1 MIVRVELYRS
11 FVIGLLAV
19 LVLLLLVGSAEAQ
32 DFEEDTDIDLSNVP
46 MPTPLSWAVQTS
58 WGRMLLVDLSE
69 YRIYAFEDGEL
80 VRSTVVAIGR
90 RDAQTITG
98 EFTVLRKAEAADLT
112 WQGNTVT
119 NVPFIIVYDNPR
131 AIHGAYWHD
140 DWGQA
145 VSSGCVN
152 LPIDEARW
160 YYDFAFV
167 GMVVVVQD

>member
-1 MIVRVELYRS
+1 MVAHAESHHS
-11 FVIGLLAV
+11 FVIGLLIV
-19 LVLLLLVGSAEAQ
+19 FLLLVSIGSVAAQ
-32 DFEEDTDIDLSNVP
+32 DVEDDTAVDLENVP

-58 WGRMLLVDLSE
+58 WGRLLLVDLSE
-69 YRIYAFEDGEL
+69 FRIYAFEDGEL

-90 RDAQTITG
+90 RDAQTLTG
-98 EFTVLRKAEAADLT
+98 AFTVTRKAEIANLT
-112 WQGNTVT
+112 WRGNTVT
-119 NVPFIIVYDNPR
+119 DVPYIIVYDNPR

-152 LPIDEARW
+152 LPVDEARW

-167 GMVVVVQD
+167 GMVVVVQA